1 MASSLIE
8 NLLGED
14 LETRMPYLLAQFPEH
29 TEDSIRDLAQYDPSG
44 QAKFITWI
52 LRVLRQQGGGL
63 TPEAGQQV
71 RSALE
76 RFNRVK
82 NYPMFQGKKDINQY
96 TDFEDLFA
104 TMAEAEQVMSKAEQ
118 VKKGM
123 ERVAQWKDYTLWRV
137 NNAAAAKKFAQ
148 NSSLCFCDEPH
159 ATNYTVAQQGQPRT
173 GPPLFGV
180 TKGNDKVAALHPNS
194 NQYHDMQNRPVSGE
208 LRRAVLRLAKLSGD
222 PKLSAWYAGE
232 YEKAIQ
238 QVNMAR
244 QQRYRERRQRALKN
258 FNRQGIATLGEL
270 EGYRLLSVKRSAPM
284 ALPLVPEKERED
296 FNPVLMLTDAEGNV
310 VAFIDAAMGRA
321 VDPQGNQLAG
331 DLAALAGRAFKDY
344 IPEVISPF
352 MRDFMQNPDRYE
364 ERFQQRL
371 DEIHRSFVRDRERGW
386 TSPRTGKRYPPI
398 TAEEAEQRWEVAL
411 PKFEEELRK
420 GWPGLPLRLPG
431 IGMMRVLGHQD

>member
-194 NQYHDMQNRPVSGE
+194 NQYHDMQNRPVSG
-208 LRRAVLRLAKLSGD
+208 RC
-222 PKLSAWYAGE
+222 
-232 YEKAIQ
+232 
-238 QVNMAR
+238 
-244 QQRYRERRQRALKN
+244 
-258 FNRQGIATLGEL
+258 
-270 EGYRLLSVKRSAPM
+270 
-284 ALPLVPEKERED
+284 
-296 FNPVLMLTDAEGNV
+296 
-310 VAFIDAAMGRA
+310 
-321 VDPQGNQLAG
+321 
-331 DLAALAGRAFKDY
+331 AGRAGGCQSGSAG
-344 IPEVISPF
+344 PMGSPSSLTRVPSF
-352 MRDFMQNPDRYE
+352 MSRPR
-364 ERFQQRL
+364 RCRWC
-371 DEIHRSFVRDRERGW
+371 R
-386 TSPRTGKRYPPI
+386 PRTATRPGGRKARCRARVRHGCP
-398 TAEEAEQRWEVAL
+398 AQRCAHG
-411 PKFEEELRK
+411 P
-420 GWPGLPLRLPG
+420 
-431 IGMMRVLGHQD
+431 

>member
-1 MASSLIE
+1 MASYLIE
-8 NLLGED
+8 YLLGED
-14 LETRMPYLLAQFPEH
+14 LNSRMPHLLAQFPQQ

-52 LRVLRQQGGGL
+52 LRVLRDQGGGL

-96 TDFEDLFA
+96 ADFEELFA
-104 TMAEAEQVMSKAEQ
+104 AMADAEQVLSKAEQ

-123 ERVAQWKDYTLWRV
+123 ERVTQWKDYTLWRI

-159 ATNYTVAQQGQPRT
+159 ATNYTVGQQGLPRT
-173 GPPLFGV
+173 GPPLFGI
-180 TKGNDKVAALHPNS
+180 TKGNEKVAALHPNS

-208 LRRAVLRLAKLSGD
+208 LRRAALHLARLSGD
-222 PKLSAWYAGE
+222 PKLNAWYQGE
-232 YEKAIQ
+232 YENAIQ
-238 QVNMAR
+238 QVNLAR
-244 QQRYRERRQRALKN
+244 QRRYRERRQQALKN
-258 FNRQGIATLGEL
+258 FNRQGIATLGDF

-284 ALPLVPEKERED
+284 ALPLIPEKERED
-296 FNPVLMLTDAEGNV
+296 TNPVLMLTGPEGNV
-310 VAFIDAAMGRA
+310 VALIDAAMGRA
-321 VDPQGNQLAG
+321 IDPQGNQLEG

-352 MRDFMQNPDRYE
+352 MREYLQNPRQYE
-364 ERFQQRL
+364 ANFQRRMEQ
-371 DEIHRSFVRDRERGW
+371 IHTNFVRDRERGF
-386 TSPRTGKRYPPI
+386 TSQRTGTRYPPI
-398 TAEEAEQRWEVAL
+398 TTEEAEQRWELKL
-411 PKFEEELRK
+411 PEFERELRK
-420 GWPGLPLRLPG
+420 GWPGMPLRLPS
-431 IGMMRVLGHQD
+431 IGMMRVLGYQG